1 MIKIP
6 LQHTAT
12 TIICCEEMLAYDEFL
27 LMPSADPY
35 EWMVSTVG
43 YWEAIQEQLKQ
54 LFIMQQTPFRQ
65 QRLALYGM
73 VVEPLYR
80 SRNELIVP
88 EHIIENSKNYIGH
101 VRLFFRDIEKS

>member
-12 TIICCEEMLAYDEFL
+12 TIICCEEMMTYNEFL

-54 LFIMQQTPFRQ
+54 LFLMQQTPLGLQ
-65 QRLALYGM
+65 NTMLYGM
-73 VVEPLYR
+73 VQPLYR
-80 SRNELIVP
+80 SGNELIVP
-88 EHIIENSKNYIGH
+88 EHIIQNSENCIGH
-101 VRLFFRDIEKS
+101 LRLFFRDIEKS

>member
-54 LFIMQQTPFRQ
+54 LFIMQQTPLRQ
-65 QRLALYGM
+65 QRLALYG
-73 VVEPLYR
+73 VVQPLYR
-80 SRNELIVP
+80 SGNELIVP
-88 EHIIENSKNYIGH
+88 EDIIENSKNCIGH

>member
-12 TIICCEEMLAYDEFL
+12 AIICCKEMLAYDEFL

-35 EWMVSTVG
+35 EWVVSTVG

-54 LFIMQQTPFRQ
+54 VFIMQQTPIRLQ
-65 QRLALYGM
+65 KLALYGM
-73 VVEPLYR
+73 VQPLYR
-80 SRNELIVP
+80 LGNELIVP
-88 EHIIENSKNYIGH
+88 EHIIENSKNCIGH
-101 VRLFFRDIEKS
+101 VKLFFKDIEKS

>member
-27 LMPSADPY
+27 LMPSSDSN
-35 EWMVSTVG
+35 EWIVGTVG
-43 YWEAIQEQLKQ
+43 YWEAIQQQLKQ
-54 LFIMQQTPFRQ
+54 LLMMRQTSLWLQ
-65 QRLALYGM
+65 KLVLSGIVQ
-73 VVEPLYR
+73 PLYR
-80 SRNELIVP
+80 TGNELIAP
-88 EHIIENSKNYIGH
+88 EHIIQNSEHCKGQ